1 MDSLWHAVYTVWN
14 HIVYA
19 VSNMRF
25 PQDIIDIL
33 VIAFVIFKAIEF
45 LRETRAGQLVKGIIM
60 LFVIYAIADWLGLA
74 VLEWT
79 LSKVVDSV
87 IIVAAVIFQP
97 ELRRI
102 LERVGRTDFKTG
114 QLLDGEQD
122 EISKSI
128 DCIARA
134 AGMMQDQKIGA
145 LIVFERKT
153 QLGEIINTG
162 TVVDAAPSVS
172 VINNIFFPKSPL
184 HDGAMIIRDGR
195 IYAAGCIL
203 PLTQRT
209 DISSALGTRHR
220 AAIGMTENS
229 DAVVLVVSEETGI
242 ISIVSNGQIKRNF
255 NSISASVEL
264 NHLLLSEENVEKDN
278 FVKKVMKLFTKKEKG
293 EDKK

>member
-102 LERVGRTDFKTG
+102 LERVGRTNFKTG

-278 FVKKVMKLFTKKEKG
+278 FVRKVMKLFTKKEKG

>member
-60 LFVIYAIADWLGLA
+60 LFVIYVIADWLGLA